1 MNILFLIGS
10 DLYSY
15 NMANEICIK
24 FGQTQF
30 KASFLVFKNEL
41 AFKPEKI
48 HEDIR
53 QLIFYERTLF
63 SEALIPFLKN
73 HRNEGKYVGL
83 DTLVQKYAINY
94 AFCPFI
100 DNKNASQFIL
110 EQANIWKID
119 VVISIRCIVKLDAQ
133 LIHYFTRSNEHY
145 LWNVHPGLLPKYRGI
160 MPMFAAMLNQ
170 EQHYGITLL
179 RISEQLDEGSIIDS
193 RTCDLDYTQSMM
205 QNILDLIPAG
215 VELVTTNLLKLSRK
229 EPLSALVQNAT
240 DTGFY
245 SFPTEEELELFK
257 ARGLRLY
264 SKEELINVMKSCYLT
279 DNQKDIVEQLLHYTG
294 Q

>member
-1 MNILFLIGS
+1 MNVLFLIGS

-24 FGQTQF
+24 WAKTHL

-48 HEDIR
+48 QEDIN

-63 SEALIPFLKN
+63 SEVLIPFLKN
-73 HRNEGKYVGL
+73 HRNEGKYAGL
-83 DTLVQKYAINY
+83 DALVQKYAINY
-94 AFCPFI
+94 AFCPSI
-100 DNKNASQFIL
+100 DNKKASQFIL
-110 EQANIWKID
+110 EQAKNWKID

-133 LIHYFTRSNEHY
+133 LIDYFTRSNEHY
-145 LWNVHPGLLPKYRGI
+145 LWNVHPGLLPQYRGI
-160 MPMFAAMLNQ
+160 MPLFAAMLNQ

-179 RISEQLDEGSIIDS
+179 RVSEQLDEGSIIDS
-193 RTCDLDYTQSMM
+193 RTCSIDYTRSMM
-205 QNILDLIPAG
+205 HNVLALIPIG
-215 VELVTTNLLKLSRK
+215 VELVTTNLLKLSRN
-229 EPLSALVQNAT
+229 ESLSVLVQNAT
-240 DTGFY
+240 DKGFY
-245 SFPTEEELELFK
+245 SFPTVEELELFK

-279 DNQKDIVEQLLHYTG
+279 DNQKDTVEQLLHYSRS
-294 Q
+294 